1 MRTFAAVA
9 VAVVVAFAAVAAL
22 VLPGTAASSVVGGLV
37 VKVLSNRA
45 DLVSGGDAL
54 VEVILPVNSDPAK
67 VRVHVAGR
75 DVTSAFAVRPDGRFL
90 GLVTGMPVGV
100 NTLTAAGPGGRARIT
115 IDNHPVGG
123 PVFAGPQV
131 APWLCRTDEN
141 GLGPAR
147 DAQCDAGTRYDFF
160 YRSTDPGKRGFQP
173 YDPDDPPGDVATT
186 TTDQGE
192 AVPFVLRRERGTM
205 GRGIYEVAVLFDPA
219 RPWAPLARRQG
230 WNGKLIWPFGGDCK
244 PWHRQADP
252 IDTRGGFPL
261 DPETGGLVD
270 PGVDE
275 TLGSIFG
282 NGNVA
287 VGLARGFMVA
297 TSSLNKLGEQC
308 NPVVSAEAVMMLK
321 EHIVERYGEIR
332 YTIGAGG
339 SGGAMQQYI
348 IAAAYPGLLDGIQPV
363 SSFPDVWSVV
373 NEAEDC
379 HLLMRYFDT
388 VSPHLWAVEAQRDA
402 VLGTMGSLGCRA
414 QFDGP
419 HGLGTPVVG
428 NYAGTWMDPAHAP
441 GCGLPAAQ
449 VYNPLTNP
457 DGVRCTLQDYMASVV
472 GRRAVDGFAN
482 RSYDNVGIQ
491 YGLRALEAGTIT
503 PEQFVDLN
511 EKVGGLDIDW
521 HHQPPRSFADPEALE
536 VAYRAGLVNQGRELA
551 RVPILDV
558 RGHDNYEIHADFHS
572 YSMRDRLE
580 RANGHH
586 DNQVIFTTARPQ
598 APGPGAFNAAFDL
611 VDEWLARIEAD
622 RRDLP
627 LAEKVRRNRPAAA
640 VDTCWIEGRRV
651 TDQAT
656 CRAAFPYFGDP
667 RIAAG
672 GPLSDD
678 LLKCRLKPL
687 DRGDYPVD
695 FTDAQWRLLLKAFP
709 GGVCDYRNRGVG
721 QRRSVPWLTFADGPG
736 GKPLGAA
743 PVSTPIQ

>member
-1 MRTFAAVA
+1 MRSLPAIAVA
-9 VAVVVAFAAVAAL
+9 SAAVAAL
-22 VLPGTAASSVVGGLV
+22 ILPGTASPSAAAGLE

-54 VEVILPVNSDPAK
+54 VEVALPAHADPAK
-67 VRVHVAGR
+67 VRVHVNGR
-75 DVTSAFAVRPDGRFL
+75 DVTSAFAVRPDGRFA
-90 GLVTGMPVGV
+90 GLVRGLEVGQNEV
-100 NTLTAAGPGGRARIT
+100 TARGPGGGVRLT
-115 IDNHPVGG
+115 IANHPIGG
-123 PVFAGPQV
+123 PVFAGRQV
-131 APWLCRTDEN
+131 QPWICRAEEN
-141 GLGPAR
+141 GLGPAQ
-147 DAQCDAGTRYDFF
+147 DAQCNAPLRYDYF
-160 YRSTDPGKRGFQP
+160 YQSTDTAKRGFQP
-173 YDPDDPPGDVATT
+173 YDPANPPADVAVT

-192 AVPFVLRRERGTM
+192 TVPFVVRRERGVI
-205 GRGIYEVAVLFDPA
+205 GRGIYAIAALSDPS
-219 RPWAPLARRQG
+219 RPWRRWERQAG
-230 WNGKLIWPFGGDCK
+230 WNGKVVWPFGGDCK

-252 IDTRGGFPL
+252 IDVCGEYPL
-261 DPETGGLVD
+261 DPDIDGVD

-275 TLGSIFG
+275 ALGSIFG
-282 NGNVA
+282 NGNAVA
-287 VGLARGFMVA
+287 GLSRGFMVA

-339 SGGAMQQYI
+339 SGGSMQQHL
-348 IAAAYPGLLDGIQPV
+348 IAAAYPGLLNGIQPV

-388 VSPHLWAVEAQRDA
+388 VSPHLWVVEAQRDA

-441 GCGLPAAQ
+441 GCGLPAEL

-457 DGVRCTLQDYMASVV
+457 NGVRCTLQDYMASVV

-482 RSYDNVGIQ
+482 RSYDNVGIR
-491 YGLRALEAGTIT
+491 YGLRALESGTIT
-503 PEQFVDLN
+503 PEQFADLN

-521 HHQPPRSFADPEALE
+521 NHQPPRSIADPEALE

-572 YSMRDRLE
+572 HSMRDRLE
-580 RANGHH
+580 QANGHH

-598 APGPGAFNAAFDL
+598 APDPGAFNAAFDL

-622 RRDLP
+622 DGDLP
-627 LAEKVRRNRPAAA
+627 LEEKVRRNRPAAA
-640 VDTCWIEGRRV
+640 VDTCWIEGRPV

-656 CRAAFPYFGDP
+656 CRTAFPYFGDP

-672 GPLSDD
+672 GPLADD
-678 LLKCRLKPL
+678 ILKCRLKPL

-695 FTDAQWRLLLKAFP
+695 FTSAQWSRLQKAFP
-709 GGVCDYRNRGVG
+709 GGVCDYRRPGVG
-721 QRRSVPWLTFADGPG
+721 QQPSVPWMTFADGPG
-736 GKPLGAA
+736 GRPAGPA
-743 PVSTPIQ
+743 PISTPIR